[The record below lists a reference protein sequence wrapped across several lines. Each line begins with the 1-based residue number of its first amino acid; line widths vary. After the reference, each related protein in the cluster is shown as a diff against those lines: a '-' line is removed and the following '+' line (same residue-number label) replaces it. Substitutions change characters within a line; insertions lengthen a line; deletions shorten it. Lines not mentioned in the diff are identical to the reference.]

1 MATYQVGKG
10 KLGSEMPKVKQ
21 RGTQGKR
28 VQGGHAP
35 MAFRS
40 RTTSWATANT
50 RATEPVHRWSR
61 ETIWDFKEVRYI

>member
-1 MATYQVGKG
+1 MATFKVARNS
-10 KLGSEMPKVKQ
+10 LGIDMPKLKQ

-35 MAFRS
+35 MPYRS

-50 RATEPVHRWSR
+50 WAKEPVHRWSR
-61 ETIWDFKEVRYI
+61 ETVWEFA